1 MIQDLTVALRTLI
14 KKPGY
19 AFSVILTLALGIG
32 ASATMFSLVDAALL
46 RPLPFQHPDRLVMLT
61 GVAGPQR
68 SPRGGSFPEIADWR
82 ALNTTL
88 VDVALYDEMSLNL
101 RIGSEAVR
109 VEAEMVSASYF
120 PLLGVSAA
128 LGRTFL
134 PDEDTTPDRHLVAV
148 VSGRFWHERLG
159 SNPSV
164 LQHTLLLNDRS
175 FQIVGVMPDGFAGI
189 SFDTD
194 VWVPSMM
201 VSLTGA
207 TTLVKSRGSRWLG
220 AVGRLKDT
228 VNLARAQQDLTRVA
242 ALLEQQ
248 YPDFNRQR
256 GVDVDELRQALLGG
270 VETQVVSLFAAV
282 LLFLG
287 VACANAAGLQLV
299 RATARRREFA
309 VRLALGARR
318 WHVLRQLLMESFL
331 LSLAAG
337 TLGALGAAWSTSAAV
352 ALMPV
357 GALPPHVQPF
367 VDPRTLAFTLGV
379 SLIVGVLVAVLPAF
393 AASRSN
399 LADVIKQGGRAIDVG
414 LGAIRRPSA
423 QQLLVVSEI
432 AVAMVLL
439 TVAGLVLRS
448 LEQQTRVNLG
458 FEPNGATV
466 ARVTLPTSRYG
477 VDQRIEF
484 VERLES
490 RLRSIPGVASVAIGS
505 DLPLAGSVSASNNL
519 LPDNAAA
526 QPDAALRYF
535 RHFVTPGFFTALGIP
550 LVSGRTF
557 TWQDRGGAP
566 LVAIVSEAAA
576 DRIWGRGNGLGRRFR
591 LGANGPSVEVI
602 GVAATA
608 RFRDLSTDLS
618 AAGAEPD
625 VYFPYGQR
633 TDPDL
638 QIVVRSTAGTPVGVA
653 SLQQA
658 VAELD
663 RGLPV
668 YQAQR
673 FEEVVR
679 QQTSTARFVSA
690 LLTIFSAGALLLAA
704 IGLYGLIAYVVAL
717 SRREIAIRL
726 ALGAGRARVAAL
738 IVRNGMVL
746 VVAGVVAGAAGAF
759 AAGRAIQAQ
768 LFRTDSGDPVIY
780 AIVAALLLVVTFVAS
795 LVPTRLAVRVDPQ
808 AALRAD

>member
-19 AFSVILTLALGIG
+19 AVSVIITLALGIG

-82 ALNTTL
+82 AMNTTL
-88 VDVALYDEMSLNL
+88 EDVALYDEISLNL
-101 RIGSEAVR
+101 RSGSEAVR

-134 PDEDTTPDRHLVAV
+134 PDEDTTLDRHPVAV
-148 VSGRFWHERLG
+148 VSGRFWRERLG

-201 VSLTGA
+201 VSLTSNSPTIA
-207 TTLVKSRGSRWLG
+207 TSRGNRWLG

-228 VNLARAQQDLTRVA
+228 VDLARAQEDLTRVA
-242 ALLEQQ
+242 SLLEQQ

-256 GVDVDELRQALLGG
+256 GVDVAELRQALLDGA
-270 VETQVVSLFAAV
+270 ETQVVSLFAAV

-299 RATARRREFA
+299 RATARRRELA

-318 WHVLRQLLMESFL
+318 WHLLRQLLMESLL

-352 ALMPV
+352 AFMPD

-379 SLIVGVLVAVLPAF
+379 SVIVGVLVAVLPAL
-393 AASRSN
+393 AASRGN
-399 LADVIKQGGRAIDVG
+399 LADVIKQGGRTVDSG

-423 QQLLVVSEI
+423 QQLLVISEI
-432 AVAMVLL
+432 AAAMVLL
-439 TVAGLVLRS
+439 TVAGMVLRS
-448 LEQQTRVNLG
+448 LDQQTRVTLG
-458 FEPNGATV
+458 FEPTGVTV
-466 ARVTLPTSRYG
+466 ARVTLPVSRYAP
-477 VDQRIEF
+477 DQRLEF
-484 VERLES
+484 VERLEN
-490 RLRSIPGVASVAIGS
+490 RLHSIPGVASASIGS
-505 DLPLAGSVSASNNL
+505 DLPLTGSVSASTL
-519 LPDNAAA
+519 LPDVAAA

-535 RHFVTPGFFTALGIP
+535 RHFVTPAFFKTLGIP

-557 TWQDRGGAP
+557 TWQDREGAP

-591 LGANGPSVEVI
+591 LGANGPSVEVV

-633 TDPDL
+633 TDADL
-638 QIVVRSTAGTPVGVA
+638 QMVVRSTAGTPVPLV

-668 YQAQR
+668 YQARR

-738 IVRNGMVL
+738 IVRNSMVL
-746 VVAGVVAGAAGAF
+746 VVAGVAAGAAGAF

-768 LFRTDSGDPVIY
+768 LFRTDSADPAIY
-780 AIVAALLLVVTFVAS
+780 AVVAALLLIVTFVAS

-808 AALRAD
+808 AALRSD